1 MKVKQLQT
9 SYLYEGLDRSES
21 TSMLLWESAGY
32 KLKEAALTADQIQQL
47 FKSIES
53 SATAAGDNRTALG
66 KGKDAAAAVNKAW
79 EDLKTKMQNSG
90 PIKGFDQKVS
100 DVLSKI
106 GMGAAEPEF
115 NGKVNKWVQKYR
127 DFAKQHPIAQGAIYA
142 TLIALAGITGA
153 GIGGAAALGLLKLA
167 DQVLQ
172 GKRFSSAAYAGVKA
186 GAMAFAASKIGDY
199 IKGLVKGDQ
208 VPAPGGAAGEL
219 PPGAPKMDFEKFDY
233 YVGDSNNIV
242 AVPKGAPNPFTG
254 DVGSSISGTGVIGDI
269 NNNPLASPGMKQLA
283 AKIAKGEI
291 PTPQDMSMLDKLEA
305 SAVRMADMTNA
316 TGTSGIG
323 RAGAE
328 LTLNTGEKVSG
339 NAAAQLAN
347 RYFDDIQILRNK
359 AIELAGNA
367 KYGTESIVR
376 RNKKLSEGQIYMV
389 FNRVVDRN
397 NYMLSEGKLNEG
409 PLDAIKGMAGKA
421 MNWAATKGKNLT
433 TKVTADKLNSAWK
446 SAGSPTDSD
455 AVADFLKQQG
465 VADTVISSVYQEL
478 KLPSPGSA
486 QAAQEFENV
495 KKSLASLSPEDKQ
508 KLLDQLLKAA

>member
-66 KGKDAAAAVNKAW
+66 KGKDAAAAVTKAW

-115 NGKVNKWVQKYR
+115 NGQVNKWVQKYR

-186 GAMAFAASKIGDY
+186 GAMAFAASKLGDL
-199 IKGLVKGDQ
+199 IKGVKPGDQ
-208 VPAPGGAAGEL
+208 IPKVIDGQDIVDVPGV
-219 PPGAPKMDFEKFDY
+219 PKMDFKNYDY
-233 YVGDSNNIV
+233 YLGDSGNVV

-254 DVGSSISGTGVIGDI
+254 DVGSQAAQAVSNVPIRGSRDLANEVVRLFKEKVVSGEVTDYNSYEQTIGSLIDQVAQGTNISQQSQQTAEQLVRAMLDRTAANSGGGVFQGTG
-269 NNNPLASPGMKQLA
+269 
-283 AKIAKGEI
+283 
-291 PTPQDMSMLDKLEA
+291 TDKVKTIIQALG
-305 SAVRMADMTNA
+305 
-316 TGTSGIG
+316 GT
-323 RAGAE
+323 AE
-328 LTLNTGEKVSG
+328 SVS
-339 NAAAQLAN
+339 
-347 RYFDDIQILRNK
+347 YTK
-359 AIELAGNA
+359 
-367 KYGTESIVR
+367 
-376 RNKKLSEGQIYMV
+376 KKLSEGQIYMV

-478 KLPSPGSA
+478 KLPSPGST